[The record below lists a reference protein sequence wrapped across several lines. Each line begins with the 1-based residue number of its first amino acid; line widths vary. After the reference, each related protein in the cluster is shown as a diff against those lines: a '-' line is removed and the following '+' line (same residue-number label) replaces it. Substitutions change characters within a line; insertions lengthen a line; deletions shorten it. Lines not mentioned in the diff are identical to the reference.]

1 MSYRAAIL
9 GPGGVG
15 GFLAAM
21 LARAGDEVVVI
32 ARDETAREIG
42 RRGIRLESGRFGAFD
57 TPVAAATRLDRG
69 VDAVLIAVK
78 ATHLADALERVP
90 ASSLDDALVVPLLN
104 GLDHV
109 DVLRTVYPP
118 AAVAP
123 ATIRIEAARVATGV
137 IRHASPFAMVEMA
150 AAGANLERVERLRA
164 ELARAGVDARVR
176 DDEAAMLWDKFALLA
191 PFALLTTH
199 ERANA
204 GAVRT
209 VRRDDLAAMLRETA
223 AVAAG
228 EGVSIDAES
237 VLAFIDSMPDSMES
251 SMQRDQAAGTP
262 LELDALGG
270 ALLRRA
276 ARHGVDTPVIRRI
289 VGELETRSG
298 QRVSA

>member
-15 GFLAAM
+15 GFLAAI
-21 LARAGDEVVVI
+21 LARAGDDVVVI

-42 RRGIRLESGRFGAFD
+42 RRGIRLESGRFGAFEAS
-57 TPVAAATRLDRG
+57 VGAATRLDRPA
-69 VDAVLIAVK
+69 DAVLIAVK
-78 ATHLADALERVP
+78 ATHLAEALQRVP
-90 ASSLDDALVVPLLN
+90 EPALGDALVVPFLN

-109 DVLRTVYPP
+109 DLLRAVYPP
-118 AAVAP
+118 ASVAP
-123 ATIRIEAARVATGV
+123 ATIRIEAARLETGL
-137 IRHASPFAMVEMA
+137 IRHASPFAIAEIA
-150 AAGANLERVERLRA
+150 ATAANRERVERLRA
-164 ELARAGVDARVR
+164 ELARTGVDARVR
-176 DDEAAMLWDKFALLA
+176 EDEPAMLWDKFALLA

-204 GAVRT
+204 SAVRT
-209 VRRDDLAAMLRETA
+209 VRRDDLVSMLRETA

-228 EGVSIDAES
+228 EGVTIDPER
-237 VLAFIDSMPDSMES
+237 VLAFIDSMPGSMES

-270 ALLRRA
+270 ALLRRG
-276 ARHGVDTPVIRRI
+276 ARHHVDTPVLRRI
-289 VGELETRSG
+289 VAELEARTG